1 VTVVLHP
8 RRATDR
14 ACECLHLERVTA
26 HAVSHLLG
34 DLPLTDSCQFHK
46 PSRGQTSP
54 RHWCVSVRL
63 EPAPPQAT
71 PPTRSARTGPPT
83 DTAKLLRQ
91 SESVNQRAPTPG
103 DRLTRSVTCR
113 SSDRSVPISR
123 GPNPH
128 RHRPTPP
135 TRSAK
140 PVRQLT
146 PPSCSASQRAPTRE
160 RRLPVSIPPDRH
172 PAGPRIEACR
182 SVAAQTR
189 TATGDT
195 AKPVRQLTPP
205 SCSASQRAPTVSDQ
219 LTPPVTCRSSH
230 RSVLISRGSI
240 PHRRRRHRQRGPPSR
255 SAN

>member
-146 PPSCSASQRAPTRE
+146 PPSCSASQRAPT
-160 RRLPVSIPPDRH
+160 
-172 PAGPRIEACR
+172 
-182 SVAAQTR
+182 
-189 TATGDT
+189 
-195 AKPVRQLTPP
+195 
-205 SCSASQRAPTVSDQ
+205 VSDQ

>member
-1 VTVVLHP
+1 MQSRTCSVIFPSRTVVSFTNRVVARPVPGTGVSACGSNLH
-8 RRATDR
+8 RRR
-14 ACECLHLERVTA
+14 
-26 HAVSHLLG
+26 
-34 DLPLTDSCQFHK
+34 
-46 PSRGQTSP
+46 
-54 RHWCVSVRL
+54 RHR
-63 EPAPPQAT
+63 Q
-71 PPTRSARTGPPT
+71 RGPPE
-83 DTAKLLRQ
+83 Q
-91 SESVNQRAPTPG
+91 
-103 DRLTRSVTCR
+103 
-113 SSDRSVPISR
+113 
-123 GPNPH
+123 
-128 RHRPTPP
+128 
-135 TRSAK
+135 
-140 PVRQLT
+140 VRQLT